1 MGNTNLPQA
10 GAAHEKQSRDTLR
23 GAEQLTDAQ
32 EQEAREQGPPRVVAP
47 NPAVS
52 LEQALGGYTG
62 TGHSP
67 AGAT

>member
-10 GAAHEKQSRDTLR
+10 GAAHEQLSRDTLR
-23 GAEQLTDAQ
+23 GADQLTDAQ
-32 EQEAREQGPPRVVAP
+32 KNEAREQEPARVATP

-52 LEQALGGYTG
+52 IEHALAGYTD

>member
-1 MGNTNLPQA
+1 MGNTNLPQF
-10 GAAHEKQSRDTLR
+10 GAAHEKHSRDTLR

-32 EQEAREQGPPRVVAP
+32 QEKVREQGPATIATP

-52 LEQALGGYTG
+52 LEHALAGYTG